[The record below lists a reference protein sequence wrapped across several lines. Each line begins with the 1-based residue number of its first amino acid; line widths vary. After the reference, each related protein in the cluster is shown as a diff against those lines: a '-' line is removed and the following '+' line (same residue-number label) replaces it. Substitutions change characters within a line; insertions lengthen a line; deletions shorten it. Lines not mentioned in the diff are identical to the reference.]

1 MEEYKMV
8 DYTSEKLNPQD
19 TARAYDYLIIGGG
32 MVADTAARGIRER
45 DLFGSIGILSADSD
59 EPYTRPALTKKL
71 WTDSTFTQ
79 DQVALN
85 TTKELKGVT
94 LKFNTTV
101 TAIERENHRVQLKD
115 GTSIRYKKLLLATGG
130 EPTKIDGPD
139 DEHVIVF
146 REWSDYRRLRNFSGN
161 NQHVVVVG
169 GGYIGAELAAGLIQN
184 NTKVTL
190 IYPDKVLGSSQFPA
204 ELAKEYE
211 DSFREAGVNLLNNKR
226 AESYTKEDGKLS
238 LQLDDGS
245 TVQGDTIVIGL
256 GVTPRVSLA
265 EQSGLK
271 VDDGVYVDE
280 QLRTT
285 DPDIWAAGDI
295 AFYPDKILGRTRI
308 EHVDHARKSG
318 EAAGKAM
325 AESGEAYTYTP
336 YFYSV
341 VFSISWKAIGTL
353 DPSLNTIIDA
363 VDGGK
368 VVYYLEDD
376 LPVGIL
382 TWNVEPD
389 LDSVRAILSD
399 PPTNPQSLKGMIRSK
414 EK

>member
-1 MEEYKMV
+1 MEN
-8 DYTSEKLNPQD
+8 YTTEKLNPQVV
-19 TARAYDYLIIGGG
+19 AKFYDYLIIGGG
-32 MVADTAARGIRER
+32 MAADTAARGIREQ
-45 DLFGSIGILSADSD
+45 DSFGSIGIISADTD
-59 EPYTRPALTKKL
+59 QPYTRPALTKKL
-71 WTDSTFTQ
+71 WTDSTFTEE
-79 DQVALN
+79 QVALN
-85 TTKELKGVT
+85 TTKETKNST
-94 LKFNTTV
+94 LKLNTTV
-101 TAIERENHRVQLKD
+101 TAIEREHHRVQLKD
-115 GTSIRYKKLLLATGG
+115 GTSIGYKKLLLVTGG
-130 EPTKIDGPD
+130 EPAKIEGPD

-146 REWSDYRRLRNFSGN
+146 RERSDYRRLREFSGN
-161 NQHVVVVG
+161 NQHVIVVG

-211 DSFREAGVNLLNNKR
+211 DSFREAGVHLLNGKR
-226 AESYTKEDGKLS
+226 AESYTKEGDKLI
-238 LQLDDGS
+238 LHLDDGS

-271 VDDGVYVDE
+271 VEDGVYVDE

-295 AFYPDKILGRTRI
+295 AFYPDNILGRTRI

-318 EAAGKAM
+318 KAAGKAM
-325 AESGEAYTYTP
+325 AGSGEAYTYTP

-341 VFSISWKAIGTL
+341 VFSISWKAIGKL
-353 DPSLNTIIDA
+353 DPSLTTIIDE

-368 VVYYLEDD
+368 VVYYLDD
-376 LPVGIL
+376 DFPVGIL
-382 TWNVEPD
+382 TWNVESD
-389 LDSVRAILSD
+389 LDKVRAILSD
-399 PPTNPQSLKGMIRSK
+399 PPTDPQSLRGMIRSK
-414 EK
+414 KN

>member
-1 MEEYKMV
+1 MAN
-8 DYTSEKLNPQD
+8 YTNEKLNPQ
-19 TARAYDYLIIGGG
+19 AMAKYYDYLIIGGG
-32 MVADTAARGIRER
+32 MAADTAARGIREQ
-45 DLFGSIGILSADSD
+45 DSFGSIGIVSADTD

-71 WTDSTFTQ
+71 WTDSNFTEE
-79 DQVALN
+79 QVALN
-85 TTKELKGVT
+85 TTKETKNST
-94 LKFNTTV
+94 LKLNTTV
-101 TAIERENHRVQLKD
+101 TAIEREHHRVQLKD
-115 GTSIRYKKLLLATGG
+115 GTSIGYKKLLLVTGG
-130 EPTKIDGPD
+130 EPTKIEGPD

-146 REWSDYRRLRNFSGN
+146 RERSDYRRLREFSGN
-161 NQHVVVVG
+161 NQHVIIVG
-169 GGYIGAELAAGLIQN
+169 GGYIGSELAAGLIQN

-190 IYPDKVLGSSQFPA
+190 IYPDEVLGGSQFPS

-211 DSFREAGVNLLNNKR
+211 NSFREAGVNLLNGKR
-226 AESYTKEDGKLS
+226 AESYTKEDGKLT
-238 LQLDDGS
+238 LHLDDET

-256 GVTPRVSLA
+256 GVSPRISLA

-271 VDDGVYVDE
+271 VEDGVYVDE

-295 AFYPDKILGRTRI
+295 AYYPDKILGRTRI

-318 EAAGKAM
+318 KAAGKAM
-325 AESGEAYTYTP
+325 AGSTEPYAYTP

-353 DPSLNTIIDA
+353 DSSLTTIIDE
-363 VDGGK
+363 VGNGK
-368 VVYYLEDD
+368 VVYYLEDN

-389 LDSVRAILSD
+389 LDEVRAVLSN
-399 PPTNPQSLKGMIRSK
+399 PPIDPQSLKGLIQDK
-414 EK
+414 Q

>member
-1 MEEYKMV
+1 MA
-8 DYTSEKLNPQD
+8 DYTNEKLNPQV
-19 TARAYDYLIIGGG
+19 TASYYDYLIIGGG
-32 MVADTAARGIRER
+32 MAADTAARGIREQ
-45 DLFGSIGILSADSD
+45 DSFGTIGILSSDND

-71 WTDSTFTQ
+71 WTDSTFTE

-85 TTKELKGVT
+85 TTKEIKNTT
-94 LKFNTTV
+94 LKLKTTV
-101 TAIERENHRVQLKD
+101 TAIEREHHRVQLED
-115 GTSIRYKKLLLATGG
+115 GTSIQYKKLLLVTGG
-130 EPTKIDGPD
+130 EPKTIDGPD
-139 DEHVIVF
+139 DEHVIPF
-146 REWSDYRRLRNFSGN
+146 REWSDYRRLRDFSGN

-169 GGYIGAELAAGLIQN
+169 GGYIGSELAAGLIQN

-190 IYPDKVLGSSQFPA
+190 VYPDEVLGGSQFPS

-211 DSFREAGVNLLNNKR
+211 TSFREAGVELLNSRR
-226 AESYTKEDGKLS
+226 AESYTKDSNSFTLY
-238 LQLDDGS
+238 LDDGS
-245 TVQGDTIVIGL
+245 TVEADTIVIGL
-256 GVTPRVSLA
+256 GVSPRVSLA

-271 VDDGVYVDE
+271 VEDGVYVDE

-295 AFYPDKILGRTRI
+295 AYYPDKILGRTRI

-318 EAAGKAM
+318 KAAGKAM
-325 AESGEAYTYTP
+325 AGSGEAYTYTP

-353 DPSLNTIIDA
+353 DSSLTTLIDE
-363 VDGGK
+363 VDDGK
-368 VVYYLEDD
+368 VVYYLEDN

-389 LDSVRAILSD
+389 LDAVRAILSD
-399 PPTNPQSLKGMIRSK
+399 PPTDPQSLRGMIRSK
-414 EK
+414 